1 MSMINRGFSTASWRN
16 PAAAAAAADSPLVA
30 WQTLDLS
37 AGTVYG
43 TSAVVTSRTATSLT
57 IDPSQ
62 NAAAYLDNSPD
73 NRGDFWWS
81 SQSVDLGDWPADTPA
96 LLLAEVVRG
105 DSAPSHGTLIGVCLH
120 NTADPTAST
129 AFSGVWIRRKIN
141 TDADCWG
148 INSFGQVGGYSGMF
162 SKRQRNTML
171 MMIGSNRLEALSYRS
186 RFLDKDGVSQQDAQ
200 TILTSATAQP
210 FDVTGGLWVSV
221 IAGSY
226 QPAGTPD
233 AASAHT
239 PRGVRFAVVPYGE
252 NL

>member
-1 MSMINRGFSTASWRN
+1 MGWSSQGQWTGIGGGGGGT
-16 PAAAAAAADSPLVA
+16 DSPVVS

-37 AGTVYG
+37 LGTVYG
-43 TSAVVTSRTATSLT
+43 TSAVVTSRTSSSLT

-62 NAAAYLDNSPD
+62 NAAAYLDNNPD
-73 NRGDFWWS
+73 NRGDYWWA
-81 SQSVDLGDWPADTPA
+81 SQAVDLSDWPADTPA

-120 NTADPTAST
+120 NSADPTAST
-129 AFSGVWIRRKIN
+129 AYSGVWIRRKIN

-148 INSFGQVGGYSGMF
+148 INSFGQLGGYGGVF

-171 MMIGSNRLEALSYRS
+171 MMIDSDRLEALSYRA
-186 RFLDKDGVSQQDAQ
+186 RFLDTDGVSQNNAQ
-200 TILTSATAQP
+200 TIISSATPGA
-210 FDVTGGLWVSV
+210 FDITGGLWVSV

-226 QPAGTPD
+226 QPNGTPD